1 MEEIKNTIN
10 GSFKNI
16 EYARITHNEKWKI
29 KERDNIPVVTYS
41 FTQSIPSNYHYYKVN
56 NTIQISS
63 LNQSQIDHARSTFI
77 NISDIANISF
87 TEVEDTKA
95 NIPIV
100 NFHSEEPIYM
110 YIRGYAYYPNSGNF
124 SPVYINANTSENLT
138 PTHLNSGGR
147 VIVHEILHAVGL
159 KHTHDTVGLTQRE
172 SVMSYLSEWHSGAS
186 YGGYYASTP
195 QLYDIAALQYLYGA
209 NMNTRAGNDI
219 YTYSH
224 DTPILCIWDAGGIDS
239 FDFSDQTQDLV
250 INLAAGSFSNV
261 GGLTGNISIAYGAT
275 IENAVGGHG
284 DDKIIGNDADNIL
297 TGGYGADQLW
307 GKDGR
312 NIFYYLN
319 TKDSTTIAADTLHDF
334 NVNKDK
340 IDLSPLIYAN
350 DNVALVD
357 RFSFS
362 GQIEIMRKYDE
373 IRDITYLMI
382 DFDNNLHETDMMI
395 KLTGK
400 HQLSLNN
407 FIVSTP
413 LIA

>member
-1 MEEIKNTIN
+1 MEEIKNIIN
-10 GSFKNI
+10 NFKRI
-16 EYARITHNEKWKI
+16 DLSLITHYDKWEI
-29 KERDNIPVVTYS
+29 KEGYKISSVVVS
-41 FTQSIPSNYHYYKVN
+41 FTHNISSKYYNNYRLNHELP
-56 NTIQISS
+56 ISS
-63 LNQSQIDHARSTFI
+63 LNPLQIHQTRNIFK
-77 NISDIANISF
+77 NISEVANIVF
-87 TEVEDTKA
+87 IEDKSA
-95 NIPIV
+95 KPDIPIV
-100 NFHSEEPIYM
+100 NFHPENDISI
-110 YIRGYAYYPNSGNF
+110 GGFAYYPNAGDF
-124 SPVYINANTSENLT
+124 TPVCINADVSENLA
-138 PTHLNSGGR
+138 PTHLNYGGR

-224 DTPILCIWDAGGIDS
+224 DTPILCIWDAGGIDT
-239 FDFSDQTQDLV
+239 FDFSDQTQDLI

-261 GGLTGNISIAYGAT
+261 GGLTGNISIAYGAI
-275 IENAVGGHG
+275 IENAVGGRG

-312 NIFYYLN
+312 NIFCYRN
-319 TKDSTTIAADTLHDF
+319 TKDSTTTAADTLHDF

-350 DNVALVD
+350 DNVNLVD

-362 GQIEIMRKYDE
+362 GQTEIIQKYDE

-382 DFDNNLHETDMMI
+382 DFDNNVHETDMMI